1 MLMISIDRYQDLHI
15 DRYLIILLGQIVGIV
30 SEFAQQI
37 CPVSSLAECGDCAGR
52 AGWSR
57 PWAMFVEIEDREEE
71 ERGDPG
77 HFQLNYGGK

>member
-1 MLMISIDRYQDLHI
+1 ML
-15 DRYLIILLGQIVGIV
+15 
-30 SEFAQQI
+30 
-37 CPVSSLAECGDCAGR
+37 AG

-77 HFQLNYGGK
+77 LVLQKVASEGS

>member
-37 CPVSSLAECGDCAGR
+37 CPAWRSVVTVLAG

-77 HFQLNYGGK
+77 HFQLNYGSK